1 VASALLSRPALSRL
15 ARSAIVA
22 SLTTF
27 VACTGGPSLAPET
40 PAGVNLA
47 GSWQLDRNASEDPQ
61 ALIAQIQQKAV
72 ERMRGRRD
80 DMDME
85 SGEVGP
91 QGPGPGG
98 PGGAG
103 GRGRGGPGGPGD
115 ARSPESGAASA
126 GGFYGRRGPG
136 GFIRARY
143 TDALGPRLNGDSLTI
158 EQSATRFVIE
168 RTESRRI
175 YTPGGRS
182 VVSVADGVADQS
194 SGWKGR
200 EYVIDVR
207 PQIGPRLTERY
218 ALTAD
223 GRLTEKISLTG
234 DDLPKLEFTRVY
246 TRGPAASRPLPTSN

>member
-1 VASALLSRPALSRL
+1 LKPSISNARRATSAPLSFTARRFAISAL
-15 ARSAIVA
+15 AIVLA
-22 SLTTF
+22 TLAGCS
-27 VACTGGPSLAPET
+27 GGPSLAPEI

-47 GSWQLDRNASEDPQ
+47 GSWQLDRTASEDPQ

-80 DMDME
+80 DTVFDGNE
-85 SGEVGP
+85 PDPRGP
-91 QGPGPGG
+91 EPRNSSPRPPQ
-98 PGGAG
+98 AG
-103 GRGRGGPGGPGD
+103 TT
-115 ARSPESGAASA
+115 AA

-143 TDALGPRLNGDSLTI
+143 TDALGPRLTGDSLTI
-158 EQSATRFVIE
+158 EQSPGRFVVE
-168 RTESRRI
+168 RTESRRS

-182 VVSVADGVADQS
+182 VVSVADGVADQT

-207 PQIGPRLTERY
+207 PQVGPRLTERY
-218 ALTAD
+218 GLTAD
-223 GRLTEKISLTG
+223 GRLIERISLSG

-246 TRGPAASRPLPTSN
+246 TRGPAASRPLPTSH